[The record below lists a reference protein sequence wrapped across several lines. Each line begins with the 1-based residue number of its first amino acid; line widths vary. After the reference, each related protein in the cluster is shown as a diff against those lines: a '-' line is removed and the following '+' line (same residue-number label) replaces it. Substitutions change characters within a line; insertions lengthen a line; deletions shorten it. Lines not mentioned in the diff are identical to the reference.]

1 MYYPVAQ
8 RSQFGAGLPALPAA
22 QEPAHRNPVSNCWR
36 QDRPHPWAA
45 VAHLPREHHPPE
57 KPEQEKTYIFEYGV
71 NIIALTR
78 VGGAWELETVSAPF
92 VRHSHKI
99 SVKHPKVS
107 GEFEVA
113 KVVSATNDDGFIR
126 TKIYF

>member
-1 MYYPVAQ
+1 MCIRDSYW
-8 RSQFGAGLPALPAA
+8 G
-22 QEPAHRNPVSNCWR
+22 
-36 QDRPHPWAA
+36 
-45 VAHLPREHHPPE
+45 E

>member
-1 MYYPVAQ
+1 MAFQ
-8 RSQFGAGLPALPAA
+8 RATDGFVHAASGEILGLFVYVFNRLF
-22 QEPAHRNPVSNCWR
+22 
-36 QDRPHPWAA
+36 D
-45 VAHLPREHHPPE
+45 
-57 KPEQEKTYIFEYGV
+57 GV

-78 VGGAWELETVSAPF
+78 SGGSWELETVSAPF

-107 GEFEVA
+107 GEFEVS
-113 KVVSATNDDGFIR
+113 KVVSSTSENGFIR

>member
-1 MYYPVAQ
+1 MPYMQ
-8 RSQFGAGLPALPAA
+8 HGTST
-22 QEPAHRNPVSNCWR
+22 
-36 QDRPHPWAA
+36 A
-45 VAHLPREHHPPE
+45 VFLLRGRVLLGE
-57 KPEQEKTYIFEYGV
+57 KPEQDKTYIFEYGV

-78 VGGAWELETVSAPF
+78 SGGSWELETVSAPF

-107 GEFEVA
+107 GEFEVS
-113 KVVSATNDDGFIR
+113 KVVSSTSENGFIR